1 MGVNFSDF
9 GPVPLLASPLKGEEP
24 VTLASPLK
32 GEEPVTLALSL
43 EGGGT
48 GYASAPL

>member
-24 VTLASPLK
+24 VTLALPF
-32 GEEPVTLALSL
+32 